1 MKRSSCSNLRRSVRE
16 PELFADF
23 YRDHVEALLGFF
35 ARRVY
40 DPQVALDLAAET
52 FAQAFIS
59 RDRFRG
65 STEEQASAWLYR
77 IARRQLSRFFRRA
90 QVERRGLERLGIEP
104 PQLDDEQQARVE
116 ELADI
121 EGLRGVIRGELGRLS
136 HVQRQAVELRIV
148 EELPYAELARRL
160 DISEGTA
167 RVRVNRGLKAL
178 ASALDNYPHVKEAR
192 A

>member
-1 MKRSSCSNLRRSVRE
+1 M
-16 PELFADF
+16 FADF

-116 ELADI
+116 ELAT
-121 EGLRGVIRGELGRLS
+121 S
-136 HVQRQAVELRIV
+136 
-148 EELPYAELARRL
+148 
-160 DISEGTA
+160 
-167 RVRVNRGLKAL
+167 KAC
-178 ASALDNYPHVKEAR
+178 AG
-192 A
+192 

>member
-1 MKRSSCSNLRRSVRE
+1 M
-16 PELFADF
+16 
-23 YRDHVEALLGFF
+23 
-35 ARRVY
+35 
-40 DPQVALDLAAET
+40 
-52 FAQAFIS
+52 
-59 RDRFRG
+59 
-65 STEEQASAWLYR
+65 
-77 IARRQLSRFFRRA
+77 
-90 QVERRGLERLGIEP
+90 
-104 PQLDDEQQARVE
+104 
-116 ELADI
+116 
-121 EGLRGVIRGELGRLS
+121 IRGELGRLS